1 MKSNAIIQTANE
13 ISNFFSNIP
22 AIQYQR
28 KSTQRLPRQL
38 NAKKREDNME
48 GEVRTIYVSNVS
60 PYATESDIR
69 LLFEPCGSITAVSL
83 IRYQ

>member
-1 MKSNAIIQTANE
+1 MKNQKLFQT
-13 ISNFFSNIP
+13 FLPFNIKEKVRTS
-22 AIQYQR
+22 QSQH
-28 KSTQRLPRQL
+28 
-38 NAKKREDNME
+38 AKKREDNME

-83 IRYQ
+83 IRYSDLS